1 MQSVDDKKL
10 KDRDRVAIVKKH
22 WVRLT
27 NFCNNHCVFCLDS
40 QRHDGKCIL
49 EDEIKASL
57 EAAFKNNFRRVV
69 LSGGEPTIH
78 PDFLQIVK
86 LAKKIGYT
94 HIQVIT
100 NGRLFFYEDFLKEA
114 VKNGLTEATFS
125 IHGDNPRLHDAQTMV
140 KGSFL
145 ESVTGLKNALK
156 IPGFIVSVDVVINK
170 LNYRNLRRILDYF
183 VTLGVREFDLL
194 QTMPTG
200 SAWENRDKL
209 FYTFSAAAPY
219 LYKALELS
227 RNPGL
232 HLWTNRFPARYLEG
246 YENLIQHPK
255 KLHEEVLGRREM
267 FAGYFRRGI
276 KMYCYGERCLFCV
289 LSGLCNDILILKK
302 NNFLYSREAPAC
314 LKNVLKTEKKD
325 LKLSDV
331 LKKNSLNLALVTDFY
346 IQYRYF
352 AKSKRCVACLK
363 NGSCDGAPVNFI
375 RKHGFAR
382 LGFDGRQNK

>member
-183 VTLGVREFDLL
+183 VTLGVREF
-194 QTMPTG
+194 
-200 SAWENRDKL
+200 
-209 FYTFSAAAPY
+209 
-219 LYKALELS
+219 AL
-227 RNPGL
+227 
-232 HLWTNRFPARYLEG
+232 
-246 YENLIQHPK
+246 
-255 KLHEEVLGRREM
+255 
-267 FAGYFRRGI
+267 
-276 KMYCYGERCLFCV
+276 
-289 LSGLCNDILILKK
+289 
-302 NNFLYSREAPAC
+302 
-314 LKNVLKTEKKD
+314 
-325 LKLSDV
+325 
-331 LKKNSLNLALVTDFY
+331 
-346 IQYRYF
+346 
-352 AKSKRCVACLK
+352 
-363 NGSCDGAPVNFI
+363 
-375 RKHGFAR
+375 
-382 LGFDGRQNK
+382 